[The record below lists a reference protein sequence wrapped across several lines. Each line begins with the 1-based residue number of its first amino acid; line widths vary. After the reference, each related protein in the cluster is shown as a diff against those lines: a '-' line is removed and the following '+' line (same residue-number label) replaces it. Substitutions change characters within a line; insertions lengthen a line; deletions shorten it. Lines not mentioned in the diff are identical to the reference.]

1 MFSIGGG
8 EMKFTDK
15 ITMDSGSFYL
25 QYAQFLE
32 RIGYFDRF
40 GTKGNEKFYE
50 MVKNRKP
57 YRDGK
62 KGGLLERGKFYIGT
76 EDASFN
82 PSLYYAVPL
91 GRGEQANSKNVGIVA
106 FDLPTIELMR
116 ETVNENFSEMN
127 MNDFTDEI
135 DKAIEEE
142 GDDDSDKRRWEMNY
156 MTNRGIDG
164 MFNGLGDDF
173 YGDYNYRFWEIP
185 EEPELGLFNW
195 WW

>member
-1 MFSIGGG
+1 
-8 EMKFTDK
+8 MKFTDK
-15 ITMDSGSFYL
+15 IDFEGVEGNSFTVYL

-40 GTKGNEKFYE
+40 GTKDNKKFYD

-76 EDASFN
+76 EEASWN
-82 PSLYYAVPL
+82 PHLYYAVPL
-91 GRGEQANSKNVGIVA
+91 DRGEIANSKNIGIVA
-106 FDLPTIELMR
+106 FDLPTIEQMR
-116 ETVNENFSEMN
+116 ETNKKFALMRH
-127 MNDFTDEI
+127 DEFI
-135 DKAIEEE
+135 DRADLSTWDDE
-142 GDDDSDKRRWEMNY
+142 GEPSVFGWEMNY
-156 MTNRGIDG
+156 MTNRGIEG

-173 YGDYNYRFWEIP
+173 YGEYNYRFWEIP
-185 EEPELGLFNW
+185 EEPEFGLFNW

>member
-1 MFSIGGG
+1 
-8 EMKFTDK
+8 MKFTDK
-15 ITMDSGSFYL
+15 INIDGGSFYL

-40 GTKGNEKFYE
+40 GTKDNEKFYD
-50 MVKNRKP
+50 MVENRKP

-82 PSLYYAVPL
+82 PHLYYAVPL
-91 GRGEQANSKNVGIVA
+91 GRGERANSKNIGIVA
-106 FDLPTIELMR
+106 FDLPTIEQMR
-116 ETVNENFSEMN
+116 ET
-127 MNDFTDEI
+127 TDKKFALMRHDEFM
-135 DKAIEEE
+135 DRADLSHWDDE
-142 GDDDSDKRRWEMNY
+142 GEPRRWEMNY

-164 MFNGLGDDF
+164 MFDRFGGGDDF

-185 EEPELGLFNW
+185 EEPELGLMNW